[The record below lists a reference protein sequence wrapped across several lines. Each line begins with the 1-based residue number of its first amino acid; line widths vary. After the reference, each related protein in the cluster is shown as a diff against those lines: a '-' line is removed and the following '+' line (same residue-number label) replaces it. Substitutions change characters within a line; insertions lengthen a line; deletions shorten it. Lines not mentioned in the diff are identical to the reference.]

1 MKNTEQLD
9 NDPPLRAVRTFE
21 AFARHGGVNAAAREL
36 DVSPS
41 AVSHQLRLLETFLRQ
56 ALTARQGRNLI
67 LTDEGRE
74 YYRAIRSAFAVL
86 RSATD
91 HVREKSALR
100 QVTISL
106 IPLFGINLFIP
117 RLPEFLKEHP
127 GLDINVTYAN
137 HRSYPS
143 DAADISIRFGTGHW
157 PGYHSELLISG
168 AVGAYCSRA
177 FALQHGPIDSPQ
189 ALSELPLL
197 HDEER
202 GTWAQWFEAADVKHP
217 AALSGLLLEDGQL
230 ALTATLTGLGC
241 ALLRAPLV
249 APYVRSGEL
258 VKLFDLTVDDGRAY
272 YLCRRADSELSREG
286 QGLYE
291 WVKGGMGV

>member
-1 MKNTEQLD
+1 MKNIEQLD

-117 RLPEFLKEHP
+117 RLPEFLKDHP

-177 FALQHGPIDSPQ
+177 FVQLHGPIDSPQ

-202 GTWAQWFEAADVKHP
+202 GTWAQWLQAAGVKHS

-249 APYVRSGEL
+249 APYVSSSEL

-286 QGLYE
+286 LSLYE
-291 WVKGGMGV
+291 WVKRGL